1 MKVVELRAERAKIYD
16 LFDNNNHY
24 YSSTDNRGDGGIFVK
39 VQKETEK
46 VLKENYENDKAL
58 LERLD
63 KINNI
68 LMESDANTYIDVHG
82 KHLSIATA
90 RMYLAELSTEDYY
103 TRHTIGSDCEDMFI
117 PAAGLDC
124 NLQDSFYFNCLVEKD
139 AEVILDPMH
148 LKDKRTEFE
157 NKRKSW
163 KYDLFV
169 KVVMSDSTTEVSFI
183 E

>member
-1 MKVVELRAERAKIYD
+1 MKVVELRAERAKICEKYFTWVTPYVVKKDTGMFGGFVTED
-16 LFDNNNHY
+16 LPEEIL
-24 YSSTDNRGDGGIFVK
+24 R
-39 VQKETEK
+39 
-46 VLKENYENDKAL
+46 ENYEADQKML
-58 LERLD
+58 TRLD
-63 KINNI
+63 KINNA
-68 LMESDANTYIDVHG
+68 LHESDANTYIDVHG

-117 PAAGLDC
+117 PAAGLDS

>member
-1 MKVVELRAERAKIYD
+1 MKVVELRAERVKIYEF
-16 LFDNNNHY
+16 FDKTHHY
-24 YSSTDNRGDGGIFVK
+24 FSSTDNREMNYCGKVK
-39 VQKETEK
+39 NKNDK
-46 VLKENYENDKAL
+46 VLKENYETDKAL

-117 PAAGLDC
+117 PAAGLDS
-124 NLQDSFYFNCLVEKD
+124 NLQDNFYFNCLVEKD

>member
-24 YSSTDNRGDGGIFVK
+24 YSSTDNRGDGGIFAK

-46 VLKENYENDKAL
+46 VLKENYENDKA

-90 RMYLAELSTEDYY
+90 RMYLTELGAEHYFKGAVDVCCDSIFDTCMST
-103 TRHTIGSDCEDMFI
+103 HN
-117 PAAGLDC
+117 
-124 NLQDSFYFNCLVEKD
+124 NLQANFYDRCWVGRNE
-139 AEVILDPMH
+139 EVILDPMH
-148 LKDKRTEFE
+148 LKEKKAEYRVKE
-157 NKRKSW
+157 NSW
-163 KYDLFV
+163 GYDLLT
-169 KVVMSDSTTEVSFI
+169 KVLLSDATTEVSFI